1 MQTLI
6 VTDEIKDKLNAKAQE
21 LLIGYDMRGIDTW
34 DAVMVNDKDGYDI
47 NVYQD
52 NENEPLLAIVYEV
65 KNLEANYENWLHL
78 EGL

>member
-1 MQTLI
+1 MGTLT

-21 LLIGYDMRGIDTW
+21 LLVDYDRRGIDTW

-47 NVYQD
+47 NVYQE

>member
-1 MQTLI
+1 MQTLT
-6 VTDEIKDKLNAKAQE
+6 VADEVKDRLKAKVSE
-21 LLIGYDMRGIDTW
+21 LLIDYDGCGIDTW

-65 KNLEANYENWLHL
+65 KNLEAIYENWLHL
-78 EGL
+78 EV